1 MKPSR
6 LLAMPSVRPVLA
18 ALLLVG
24 AGATLRAQEAEEG
37 TDGEARFAVPVD
49 APATRA
55 LDLSRTEADERIVY
69 DITLEVPGR
78 KIPLTA
84 RLPLEAGQTGASL
97 TLSVQ
102 EREGRRVSSLTL
114 SKLSREEEERT
125 VQESKDRLTRLIEK
139 NERFRSFYR
148 MLYFRLFDEH
158 FYNELRR
165 LDALYDTARTN
176 YMVRASLLA
185 EEENSAR
192 QVAHMVPSL
201 PLGLFSGKETTLWLS
216 RTETNSPIEY
226 LVEIAN
232 NSDKFSLSTNR
243 ISFAEGQSEI
253 ALTATANPS
262 RLEALELR
270 ITREDDSSDRLRIAL
285 PIQRDGLAAF
295 ENNFYVCFIKKIPF
309 GTREVEET
317 APDGTVSTRTEQIYK
332 GRWHYIT
339 NGLRNTLTVALCAVL
354 LGAVLGFLVAVVRT
368 THDKHGRLA
377 LLNAISKVY
386 ITVIRGTPMT
396 VQLLIAYFIIF
407 SNLNNKVLVAILAF
421 GFNSGAYVAEI
432 IRAGI
437 TSIDDGQ
444 MEAARSLGLSYGQG
458 MRRIVLPQAI
468 RNILPA
474 LGNEFIVMLKD
485 TSIASFIGLDDL
497 ARGGSI
503 IRSQTYQAYIPFL
516 AVALIYLVMV
526 MIFSKLLTRLEKHL
540 HRTGN

>member
-1 MKPSR
+1 MKPLR
-6 LLAMPSVRPVLA
+6 LPAFALA
-18 ALLLVG
+18 ALLLAGG
-24 AGATLRAQEAEEG
+24 APLRAQDEAPAPAGDEEG
-37 TDGEARFAVPVD
+37 GARFAVPVD

-55 LDLSRTEADERIVY
+55 LDLTRAEADERIVY

-84 RLPLEAGQTGASL
+84 RLPIEAGETGATL

-102 EREGRRVSSLTL
+102 EREGRRASTL
-114 SKLSREEEERT
+114 SLPPNPDGT
-125 VQESKDRLTRLIEK
+125 
-139 NERFRSFYR
+139 
-148 MLYFRLFDEH
+148 
-158 FYNELRR
+158 
-165 LDALYDTARTN
+165 
-176 YMVRASLLA
+176 
-185 EEENSAR
+185 
-192 QVAHMVPSL
+192 PSEAPRL
-201 PLGLFSGKETTLWLS
+201 PLGLFSGTPVEL
-216 RTETNSPIEY
+216 R
-226 LVEIAN
+226 LVRADASSAAVYEVEPLGSAEGAV
-232 NSDKFSLSTNR
+232 SLSTNR
-243 ISFAEGQSEI
+243 LSFAEGETGA
-253 ALTATANPS
+253 ALLVAALPS
-262 RLEALELR
+262 RLDSLELR
-270 ITREDDSSDRLRIAL
+270 VSREDDPADRLRVAL
-285 PIQRDGLAAF
+285 PVRRGPLAAF
-295 ENNFYVCFIKKIPF
+295 ENNFYVCFVKKIPF
-309 GTREVEET
+309 GTREIRG
-317 APDGTVSTRTEQIYK
+317 PDGTVRVEQVYK

-339 NGLRNTLTVALCAVL
+339 NGLRNTLTVALCAVC
-354 LGAVLGFLVAVVRT
+354 LGAVLGFLVAIVRA
-368 THDKHGRLA
+368 THDKHGRLG
-377 LLNAISKVY
+377 LLNAVAKVY

-407 SNLNNKVLVAILAF
+407 SNINNKVLVAILAF

-516 AVALIYLVMV
+516 AVAAIYLVLV
-526 MIFSKLLTRLEKHL
+526 MIFSKLLTRLERHL
-540 HRTGN
+540 HRTGR

>member
-1 MKPSR
+1 MNTTTRRTTSF
-6 LLAMPSVRPVLA
+6 LFATT
-18 ALLLVG
+18 ALLLAGG
-24 AGATLRAQEAEEG
+24 AMVACAQDADSASTADEATD
-37 TDGEARFAVPVD
+37 DGSRVSVSVD

-55 LDLSRTEADERIVY
+55 LDLSRSESDERIVY

-84 RLPLEAGQTGASL
+84 RLPLEVGQDAATL

-102 EREGRRVSSLTL
+102 EREGRRTSTL
-114 SKLSREEEERT
+114 SLPDNPDGT
-125 VQESKDRLTRLIEK
+125 
-139 NERFRSFYR
+139 
-148 MLYFRLFDEH
+148 
-158 FYNELRR
+158 
-165 LDALYDTARTN
+165 
-176 YMVRASLLA
+176 
-185 EEENSAR
+185 
-192 QVAHMVPSL
+192 PSDIPRL
-201 PLGLFSGKETTLWLS
+201 PLGLFAGKQVEVRLVRKDATAEATYSLDISNGEAGDFSISTDTL
-216 RTETNSPIEY
+216 
-226 LVEIAN
+226 A
-232 NSDKFSLSTNR
+232 
-243 ISFAEGQSEI
+243 FAAGQSS
-253 ALTATANPS
+253 ASFTVTANPS
-262 RLEALELR
+262 RLETLELR
-270 ITREDDSSDRLRIAL
+270 VSRVGDEGDRLRL
-285 PIQRDGLAAF
+285 SFPVRRGPLAAF

-309 GTREVEET
+309 GTREVRT
-317 APDGTVSTRTEQIYK
+317 VGPDGKETVVRETLYK

-339 NGLRNTLTVALCAVL
+339 NGLKNTLTVALCAVL
-354 LGAVLGFLVAVVRT
+354 LGAILGFVFAVIRA
-368 THDKHGRLA
+368 THDKHGRLVF
-377 LLNAISKVY
+377 LNAIAKLY

-437 TSIDDGQ
+437 VSIDAGQ
-444 MEAARSLGLSYGQG
+444 MEAARSLGLSYAQG
-458 MRRIVLPQAI
+458 MCRIVLPQAI

-516 AVALIYLVMV
+516 AVALIYLILV

-540 HRTGN
+540 HRTSGGE

>member
-1 MKPSR
+1 MSTPR
-6 LLAMPSVRPVLA
+6 FPAFALA
-18 ALLLVG
+18 ALLLAGG
-24 AGATLRAQEAEEG
+24 APLRAQDESPAPGGEA
-37 TDGEARFAVPVD
+37 DGGGARFAVPVD

-55 LDLSRTEADERIVY
+55 LDLTRAESDERIVY

-84 RLPLEAGQTGASL
+84 RLPLEAGQTSAAL

-102 EREGRRVSSLTL
+102 EREGRRVSTL
-114 SKLSREEEERT
+114 SLP
-125 VQESKDRLTRLIEK
+125 DGP
-139 NERFRSFYR
+139 
-148 MLYFRLFDEH
+148 DGAPG
-158 FYNELRR
+158 
-165 LDALYDTARTN
+165 D
-176 YMVRASLLA
+176 
-185 EEENSAR
+185 
-192 QVAHMVPSL
+192 VPRL
-201 PLGLFSGKETTLWLS
+201 PLGLFAGREVEV
-216 RTETNSPIEY
+216 R
-226 LVEIAN
+226 LVRKDAAEPASYSLEPSN
-232 NSDKFSLSTNR
+232 GADGDFTLSTNELAFAAGQTEA
-243 ISFAEGQSEI
+243 SF
-253 ALTATANPS
+253 TATANPS
-262 RLEALELR
+262 RLETFELR
-270 ITREDDSSDRLRIAL
+270 VARADDAGDRLRL
-285 PIQRDGLAAF
+285 SFPIVRGPLAAF
-295 ENNFYVCFIKKIPF
+295 ENNFYVCFVKKIPF
-309 GTREVEET
+309 GTREVRG
-317 APDGTVSTRTEQIYK
+317 PDGAVRTEQVYK

-339 NGLRNTLTVALCAVL
+339 NGLRNTL
-354 LGAVLGFLVAVVRT
+354 GAVLGFLVAIVRS
-368 THDKHGRLA
+368 THDKHGRLR
-377 LLNAISKVY
+377 LLNAVCKVY

-516 AVALIYLVMV
+516 AVAAIYLVMV
-526 MIFSKLLTRLEKHL
+526 MIFSKLLTRLERHL
-540 HRTGN
+540 HRTGR

>member
-1 MKPSR
+1 MNALRRFPILPAR
-6 LLAMPSVRPVLA
+6 AACA
-18 ALLLVG
+18 ALLAAAALV
-24 AGATLRAQEAEEG
+24 ARAQDGAAEASAPNVG
-37 TDGEARFAVPVD
+37 GHFNVPID

-55 LDLSRTEADERIVY
+55 LDLSRSDGGERVVY
-69 DITLEVPGR
+69 DISLEVPGR

-84 RLPLEAGQTGASL
+84 RLPLEAGETAATL

-102 EREGRRVSSLTL
+102 EREGATTSSLTL
-114 SKLSREEEERT
+114 HS
-125 VQESKDRLTRLIEK
+125 
-139 NERFRSFYR
+139 
-148 MLYFRLFDEH
+148 DEPGK
-158 FYNELRR
+158 
-165 LDALYDTARTN
+165 
-176 YMVRASLLA
+176 LA
-185 EEENSAR
+185 EAPR
-192 QVAHMVPSL
+192 L
-201 PLGLFSGKETTLWLS
+201 PLGLFSGKPVEVRLDRADATAPARYL
-216 RTETNSPIEY
+216 IE
-226 LVEIAN
+226 A
-232 NSDKFSLSTNR
+232 SDDVPHALSTNVLV
-243 ISFAEGQSEI
+243 FAAGESTAAFTVT
-253 ALTATANPS
+253 ALPS
-262 RLEALELR
+262 RAEALNLR
-270 ITREDDSSDRLRIAL
+270 LTSADNPADRFRIML
-285 PIQRDGLAAF
+285 PVRRGPLAAF

-309 GTREVEET
+309 GTRTVVET
-317 APDGTVSTRTEQIYK
+317 APDGTRTERTETVYK

-339 NGLRNTLTVALCAVL
+339 NGLRITLTVALCAVC
-354 LGAVLGFLVAVVRT
+354 LGAVLGFVFAVIRA
-368 THDKHGRLA
+368 THDKHGRLGI
-377 LLNAISKVY
+377 LNAIAKLY

-444 MEAARSLGLSYGQG
+444 MEAARALGLSYGQG

-516 AVALIYLVMV
+516 AVALIYLVLV
-526 MIFSKLLTRLEKHL
+526 MIFSKLLTRLERHL
-540 HRTGN
+540 RRTGAQEV

>member
-6 LLAMPSVRPVLA
+6 SASGPLSLLAA
-18 ALLLVG
+18 ALLLAGG
-24 AGATLRAQEAEEG
+24 APLRAQDEAPAPG
-37 TDGEARFAVPVD
+37 GEAGGGGARFAVPVD

-55 LDLSRTEADERIVY
+55 LDLTRAESDERIVY

-84 RLPLEAGQTGASL
+84 RLPLEAGQTSAAL

-102 EREGRRVSSLTL
+102 EREGRRVSTL
-114 SKLSREEEERT
+114 SLP
-125 VQESKDRLTRLIEK
+125 DRPDGTPGEAPR
-139 NERFRSFYR
+139 
-148 MLYFRLFDEH
+148 
-158 FYNELRR
+158 
-165 LDALYDTARTN
+165 
-176 YMVRASLLA
+176 
-185 EEENSAR
+185 
-192 QVAHMVPSL
+192 L
-201 PLGLFSGKETTLWLS
+201 PLGLFSGRE
-216 RTETNSPIEY
+216 
-226 LVEIAN
+226 VEVRLFRRDASSAADYSLEAAN
-232 NSDKFSLSTNR
+232 GAEGEFTLSTNLLH
-243 ISFAEGQSEI
+243 FAAGQDMK
-253 ALTATANPS
+253 AFGATANPS
-262 RLEALELR
+262 RLETFELKV
-270 ITREDDSSDRLRIAL
+270 TRVDDAGDRLRLSL
-285 PIQRDGLAAF
+285 PVVRGPLAAF
-295 ENNFYVCFIKKIPF
+295 ENNFYVCFVKKIPF
-309 GTREVEET
+309 GTREVRG
-317 APDGTVSTRTEQIYK
+317 PDGAVRTEQVYK

-354 LGAVLGFLVAVVRT
+354 LGAVLGFLVAIVRS
-368 THDKHGRLA
+368 THDKHGRLR
-377 LLNAISKVY
+377 LLNAVCKVY

-516 AVALIYLVMV
+516 AVAAIYLVMV
-526 MIFSKLLTRLEKHL
+526 MIFSKLLTRLERHL
-540 HRTGN
+540 HRTGR